1 MGKPREWRVRGVYMR
16 MPDGSEQDLETMDP
30 QLRKNLIDKISEKA
44 MRAAG
49 YRKLTPAEAEEYRRE
64 GRVCDGLV

>member
-1 MGKPREWRVRGVYMR
+1 MGRAREWRVRGVYMR
-16 MPDGSEQDLETMDP
+16 MPDGSEQDMETMDP
-30 QLRKNLIDKISEKA
+30 RLRERLIAQISEKA

-64 GRVCDGLV
+64 GRVCDRLV